1 MHHIYAIFI
10 FRVTIMPWGKDFKT
24 YFKDS
29 DSPVFEKLSDLMLV
43 GIDTVE
49 GLQQAI
55 DSRSDEFGRLK
66 LKLE

>member
-1 MHHIYAIFI
+1 
-10 FRVTIMPWGKDFKT
+10 MPWGKDFKT